1 MAFSMSNLNA
11 AELQQIG
18 ASLSRPEELENNSQ
32 IEMQWA
38 LKAMDHATIH
48 YNLISS
54 VDPTCLRLTRID
66 DKLYHQFRE
75 EFPDLDVAKLNED
88 QLKSADAK
96 EKWRN
101 FCEKFKGEIEDYNMG
116 TLLRLNCEDDYNPDT
131 TTFSVRTQ
139 FLAIE
144 IARNREGHNSC
155 LYNKKQELKKLQNNS
170 T

>member
-11 AELQQIG
+11 SELHQVG
-18 ASLSRPEELENNSQ
+18 AALSRPEELENNAQ
-32 IEMQWA
+32 IELQWA
-38 LKAMDHATIH
+38 MKAMDHATVH
-48 YNLISS
+48 FNLISS
-54 VDPTCLRLTRID
+54 VDPKCLRLTKID
-66 DKLYHQFRE
+66 DKIYKEFRE
-75 EFPDLDVAKLNED
+75 EFPDLNVAKLTEED
-88 QLKSADAK
+88 LKSSEAK

-101 FCEKFKGEIEDYNMG
+101 FCEKFKGEVEDYNMG
-116 TLLRLNCEDDYNPDT
+116 TLLRLNCEDDYNPDS

-155 LYNKKQELKKLQNNS
+155 VFSKKQEQAKEKSNQ